1 MEGEGCLSRREKSSL
16 TVHSLSIHAR
26 ERKSERRERKV
37 YRGGGGGGDGFSE
50 RIERLSNQLLPSQ
63 IFRSAL
69 ASIFLAILSLR
80 STMK

>member
-26 ERKSERRERKV
+26 ERKSERRERKA
-37 YRGGGGGGDGFSE
+37 YRGGGDGFSE
-50 RIERLSNQLLPSQ
+50 RIERLSNHLLPSQ

>member
-26 ERKSERRERKV
+26 ERKSERRERKA
-37 YRGGGGGGDGFSE
+37 YRGGGGGDGFSE
-50 RIERLSNQLLPSQ
+50 RIERLSNHLLPSQ

>member
-26 ERKSERRERKV
+26 ERKSERRERKA
-37 YRGGGGGGDGFSE
+37 YRGGGGDGFSE
-50 RIERLSNQLLPSQ
+50 RIERLSNHLLPSQ